1 MDPDHDDA
9 PSLAETTLRSE
20 RLVLE
25 PLTVDHADALF
36 AGMSDPA
43 LYGFI
48 PQEPPASPDALRL
61 RYTRLAARGSADG
74 RERWLNWAVRHGDAY
89 VGLVEVT
96 MTSEHASLAYFVFT
110 PWQRRGLAREACAA
124 ALAEIWR
131 RDPVP
136 CAVATV
142 DDRNAASLALLASL
156 GFVEE
161 RRVPGADFF
170 KGHPSDEIVL
180 RLARP
185 RDL

>member
-1 MDPDHDDA
+1 MVA
-9 PSLAETTLRSE
+9 PLAETTIRSA

-25 PLTVDHADALF
+25 PLQVGHADALF

-48 PQEPPASPDALRL
+48 PQEPPASPDALRS

-74 RERWLNWAVRHGDAY
+74 RERWLNWAVRLDDAH

-96 MTSEHASLAYFVFT
+96 LTSEHASLAYFVFA
-110 PWQRRGLAREACAA
+110 PWQRRGLGREACAA
-124 ALAEIWR
+124 ALAAIWR
-131 RDPVP
+131 HDPVP

-156 GFVEE
+156 GFVEA

-170 KGHPSDEIVL
+170 KGRVSDEVEL

-185 RDL
+185 A